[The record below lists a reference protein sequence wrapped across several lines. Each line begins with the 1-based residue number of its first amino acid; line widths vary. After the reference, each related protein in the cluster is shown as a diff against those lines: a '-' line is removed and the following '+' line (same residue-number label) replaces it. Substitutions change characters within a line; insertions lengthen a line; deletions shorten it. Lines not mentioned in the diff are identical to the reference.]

1 MQKRM
6 LAMLLALAM
15 LLGLAA
21 VPATAAGL
29 EVSTGRVALV
39 EAEAYA
45 SHDGQIN
52 VIKDNTAANCSGKAY
67 VGDFFQN
74 YSLTYHV
81 TAQEAGTYYVLLCG
95 ATQNDGCSGALS
107 VDEGEAQ
114 AFAVANTGGWSNY
127 QFIAIPVALSEGDH
141 TLKVVNTSSVSG
153 ADGAW
158 NLDYI
163 AVAGSDAALTAD
175 NSLRYEAE
183 NAKTDGKV
191 LKDGAASGGKYI
203 GDFYAGKYVEFDLY
217 VGQSGYY
224 RMALGVADNQDGG
237 EAAFFIDGV
246 SYATRAFPTTKGWQ
260 SYVSLGVAAKLSA
273 GRHTVRVVNN
283 KNTWNVDYLDV
294 SWITPQDG
302 HAVRKDTPVTIAAT
316 NWENASGIFNETA
329 NVGGTDFTEWFD
341 YTLDVAESGI
351 YEISMEVAC
360 GNEVGA
366 PDGVRVAS
374 STGGSTVASVPIT
387 EGWQEYKTV
396 TAELRLTAGVQKLTF
411 TADYEGW
418 NLKEFTITY
427 LREVT
432 SITYDGLAFDQANTQ
447 DCGSLIDGEKGET
460 SIWKPTAEN
469 TYGGVRFRQ
478 PYQLSKAVVYG
489 ENVTGSLVFSDGT
502 VVEDVTP
509 TAEGVTVK
517 LGTGDVYW
525 VKFVAENPG
534 EGAYLSE
541 LELQGEFQS
550 GAPED
555 LALNAYLTGTTGGFR
570 PMTELLGRVA
580 CTGNQMGL
588 SFDET
593 VEADSILFYGLPEA
607 LGDTFEGEIVLADG
621 TSESFS
627 VAISQDGLRKAI
639 LTPKSAKASELFTIR
654 MVKDVELKFDAIS
667 LLGKT
672 GVEVPMRYTDVQVK
686 CRWGEQADKIFAVL
700 EDGTLGYVSNQG
712 DYDEAA
718 TRFDFIPVGD
728 GTYYIENQGKR
739 LVLAED
745 KVKAVDNGTDTWK
758 LVPVSGN
765 ANMFSIVNS
774 GNSACVLHM
783 ENNTGVIET
792 SGAQSHW
799 HSANWILTAQG
810 SSYTIS
816 ANRVDDNGY
825 RAFSNDGT
833 SITTN
838 YGGSEQTWRLSTD
851 ISSKP
856 TFTADNMPILEAVY
870 NRTMEETF
878 ENTFKGTYGDVFN
891 TGTNWNYVWT
901 RDTAMSVQ
909 YSLAWIYPK
918 VSENCA
924 LEKVL
929 GLDTDHPVYQQ
940 DTGTGGSYPVSVD
953 RIITALS
960 IWEQYLTTG
969 DPELLEKYYK
979 YSENTIKQD
988 LHVAYDP
995 ETGLFK
1001 GETGGLDHRD
1011 KTYPDWMSEN
1021 NKDSLANIA
1030 ESKSS
1035 IVNIIYC
1042 QVYEI
1047 MARSAELLNY
1057 GEDVVAKWETLK
1069 AELVKNVNEH
1079 FWDEERGL
1087 YVSWEYPNY
1096 MGAPKA
1102 YKYDVISNGYAVM
1115 YGIANEHQTQA
1126 IMENYPLVTY
1136 GADTVYPQKNGAQG
1150 GTIYHN
1156 RGVWPGWEATLMIGA
1171 GQEGNYQLAQEI
1183 WNSCLRGC
1191 AMTLTNYEVI
1201 DFNTGAGVASRNQ
1214 LWSIAGTLSGYY
1226 RILFGMEYT
1235 EEGIVFRP
1243 FVDDNMEGPFELT
1256 NYPYRDATLTIRLTG
1271 KGDTLTSVKLDG
1283 VEMGVDYVLPTDLT
1297 DTHTLELVVTD
1308 SGKDSEINLSSYNH
1322 VTCPDMP
1329 EMTYKNGVF
1338 TWTEDARYTYRLWN
1352 GETWIDVSGGNY
1364 TPDPDVYGVYS
1375 LVAVDEDGIVSELSA
1390 PITIRPT
1397 TVVVEAESGEYTSQL
1412 YTGTAGYSDRGAVTS
1427 NARDA
1432 ANSGVTVKV
1441 NIPQDGAYYL
1451 SVAYFNGGD
1460 STSGNNCGIRS
1471 IYLDGEDVGTMLF
1484 PVMKSDHGYTRSTHM
1499 TLQLTEGKHT
1509 IRIAYATDNW
1519 YDENMNYL
1527 QGQQNQTIYLDY
1539 LQLDLAESAAEPEAP
1554 TVTAV
1559 TVEPA
1564 TVTVTKG
1571 GTQQFTATVSGT
1583 GDYDDAVDWTVEGC
1597 KSDTTTISDTGLLT
1611 VAADET
1617 ATTLTV
1623 KATSAV
1629 DESKSG
1635 TATVTVKAEEPGH
1648 THSMSHVDAKAATCT
1663 VPGNIEY
1670 WHCEACDQYFSDY
1683 AATTAITQQQ
1693 TVVNALGHD
1702 YATTWSSDKD
1712 DHYHLCSRCQA
1723 KADVTPHTWNV
1734 DAATEE
1740 TDKHCTVCGYVA
1752 EPKLD
1757 HTHKGTLVPGTPATC
1772 TAPGVKSY
1780 YTCTCSKFFEDEACT
1795 KEITNL
1801 DQWKVI
1807 PQLEHTYSADWSSDA
1822 ENHYHVCTVCG
1833 AKKDEATH
1841 TGGEATCVS
1850 KAECSICGAEYGE
1863 TNSNNHKHVELENYE
1878 AATILT
1884 PGYTG
1889 DLVCQD
1895 CRTVVK
1901 KGEVIPRKGSG
1912 IIIPIDPGTPS
1923 YELPFVDVPEGE
1935 WYYESVYYAWDA
1947 DLIDGTSATTFR
1959 PDNTLTVAEA
1969 IKLAAALHQLENDG
1983 AVTLKNGKTNWYDT
1997 YVAYAVKEGIIE
2009 SKYQSYTQAQM
2020 NAPATRREFV
2030 HILHGAL
2037 DEYEAMNAISDNA
2050 IPDVKTGD
2058 AYADEIYDFY
2068 RAGILT
2074 GSNAQGT
2081 FHPES
2086 SIKRSEVA
2094 AILIRMYDES
2104 MRLEKTL

>member
-74 YSLTYHV
+74 YSLTYNV
-81 TAQEAGTYYVLLCG
+81 TAQEAGTYYILLCG

-127 QFIAIPVALSEGDH
+127 QFIAVPVTLSEGDH

-163 AVAGSDAALTAD
+163 AVAGSDAALTAG

-183 NAKTDGKV
+183 NAKTDGK
-191 LKDGAASGGKYI
+191 LLYNGGSGGGYI
-203 GDFYAGKYVEFDLY
+203 GDFYAGNYVEFDLY

-224 RMALGVADNQDGG
+224 RMALGVADDQNGG

-260 SYVSLGVAAKLSA
+260 SYVSLGVAAELSA

-302 HAVRKDTPVTIAAT
+302 HAVGRGAPVTIAAT

-341 YTLDVAESGI
+341 YTLDVAEPGI
-351 YEISMEVAC
+351 YGISMEVAC

-366 PDGVRVAS
+366 PNGVRVAS

-387 EGWQEYKTV
+387 GGWQEYETV

-418 NLKEFTITY
+418 NLKGFTITY
-427 LREVT
+427 LHEVT

-489 ENVTGSLVFSDGT
+489 GNVTGSLVFSDGT
-502 VVEDVTP
+502 VKEGVTP

-580 CTGNQMGL
+580 CTGNQVGL

-607 LGDTFEGEIVLADG
+607 LGDTFKGEIVLADG

-639 LTPKSAKASELFTIR
+639 LTPQSAKASELFTIR

-686 CRWGEQADKIFAVL
+686 CRWGDHSDKVFAVGK
-700 EDGTLGYVSNQG
+700 DGVLGYVSING
-712 DYDEAA
+712 NYDKDA
-718 TRFDFIPVGD
+718 TLFSFVPVGD

-851 ISSKP
+851 IFSKP

-969 DPELLEKYYK
+969 DLKLLEKYYE

-1047 MARSAELLNY
+1047 MARSAELLGY
-1057 GEDVVAKWETLK
+1057 GADVVAKWETMK

-1087 YVSWEYPNY
+1087 YISWEYPNY

-1115 YGIANEHQTQA
+1115 YGIADEDQTQA

-1191 AMTLTNYEVI
+1191 ALTLTNYEVI
-1201 DFNTGAGVASRNQ
+1201 DFTTGAGCWSRNQ

-1235 EEGIVFRP
+1235 EDGIVFRP

-1283 VEMGVDYVLPTDLT
+1283 VEKGADYVLPTTLEGK
-1297 DTHTLELVVTD
+1297 HTLELVVTD

-1329 EMTYKNGVF
+1329 VVTYENGVF
-1338 TWTEDARYTYRLWN
+1338 TWTEDARYTYKLWN
-1352 GETWIDVSGGNY
+1352 GETWINVSGGSY

-1397 TVVVEAESGEYTSQL
+1397 TVKVEAESGTYTSQL
-1412 YTGTAGYSDRGAVTS
+1412 YTSTSGYSGSGAVTS

-1432 ANSGVTVKV
+1432 ANSGVTVTV
-1441 NIPQDGAYYL
+1441 DIPQDGAYYL

-1519 YDENMNYL
+1519 YDENMNYM

-1539 LQLDLAESAAEPEAP
+1539 LQLDLAESAAEPEVP

-1559 TVEPA
+1559 TVEPDKA
-1564 TVTVTKG
+1564 TVTKG
-1571 GTQQFTATVSGT
+1571 ATQQFTATVT
-1583 GDYDDAVDWTVEGC
+1583 GEHNPAQTVTWTVEGG
-1597 KSDTTTISDTGLLT
+1597 TTGTTISDTGLLT

-1623 KATSAV
+1623 TATSTV
-1629 DESKSG
+1629 DKSKSG
-1635 TATVTVKAEEPGH
+1635 TAAVTVKAEEPGH
-1648 THSMSHVDAKAATCT
+1648 THTLTHVPAKDATCT
-1663 VPGNIEY
+1663 EEGNVEY
-1670 WHCEACDQYFSDY
+1670 WHCDCGKNF
-1683 AATTAITQQQ
+1683 
-1693 TVVNALGHD
+1693 
-1702 YATTWSSDKD
+1702 
-1712 DHYHLCSRCQA
+1712 
-1723 KADVTPHTWNV
+1723 ADN
-1734 DAATEE
+1734 E
-1740 TDKHCTVCGYVA
+1740 G
-1752 EPKLD
+1752 
-1757 HTHKGTLVPGTPATC
+1757 
-1772 TAPGVKSY
+1772 
-1780 YTCTCSKFFEDEACT
+1780 EDELTTVTTLIDPTNHVHT
-1795 KEITNL
+1795 K
-1801 DQWKVI
+1801 
-1807 PQLEHTYSADWSSDA
+1807 LEGY
-1822 ENHYHVCTVCG
+1822 
-1833 AKKDEATH
+1833 K
-1841 TGGEATCVS
+1841 
-1850 KAECSICGAEYGE
+1850 
-1863 TNSNNHKHVELENYE
+1863 

-1889 DLVCQD
+1889 DLVCED
-1895 CRTVVK
+1895 CGDIVK
-1901 KGEVIPRKGSG
+1901 KGEVIPRIGSG
-1912 IIIPIDPGTPS
+1912 IILPVNPGTPS

-1969 IKLAAALHQLENDG
+1969 IKLAAALHQLESDG
-1983 AVTLKNGKTNWYDT
+1983 KVTLKNGTANWYDT

-2009 SKYQSYTQAQM
+2009 AKYQSYTTAQM

>member
-183 NAKTDGKV
+183 NAKTDGK
-191 LKDGAASGGKYI
+191 LLEDGGSGGGYI

-878 ENTFKGTYGDVFN
+878 ENTFDGKYGDVFN

-909 YSLAWIYPK
+909 YSLAWIYPEE
-918 VSENCA
+918 SENCA

-969 DPELLEKYYK
+969 DLKLLEKYYE
-979 YSENTIKQD
+979 YSENTIEQD

-1011 KTYPDWMSEN
+1011 KTYPDWMSET

-1047 MARSAELLNY
+1047 MARSAELLGY
-1057 GEDVVAKWETLK
+1057 GADVVAKWETMK
-1069 AELVKNVNEH
+1069 AELVENVNEH

-1115 YGIANEHQTQA
+1115 YGIADEHQTQA

-1136 GADTVYPQKNGAQG
+1136 GADTVYPQKNGRQG

-1235 EEGIVFRP
+1235 EDGIVFRP

-1256 NYPYRDATLTIRLTG
+1256 NYPYRNATLNITLTG
-1271 KGDTLTSVKLDG
+1271 KGDTLTSLKLDG
-1283 VEMGVDYVLPTDLT
+1283 EEMGADYVLPTDLT
-1297 DTHTLELVVTD
+1297 GAHTLELVVTD
-1308 SGKDSEINLSSYNH
+1308 SGKDSKINLSSYNH
-1322 VTCPDMP
+1322 FTCPDMP
-1329 EMTYKNGVF
+1329 VVTYENGVL
-1338 TWTEDARYTYRLWN
+1338 TWKEDSRYTYRLWN
-1352 GETWIDVSGGNY
+1352 GQKWLDVSGGSY
-1364 TPDPDVYGVYS
+1364 TPDPEVYGVYS
-1375 LVAVDEDGIVSELSA
+1375 VVAVDEDGIVSELSA

-1397 TVVVEAESGEYTSQL
+1397 TVKVEAESGTYTSQL
-1412 YTGTAGYSDRGAVTS
+1412 YTSTSGYSGTGAVTS
-1427 NARDA
+1427 NARDPE
-1432 ANSGVTVKV
+1432 NSGVTVTV
-1441 NIPQDGAYYL
+1441 DIPEDGAYYL

-1471 IYLDGEDVGTMLF
+1471 VYVDGKDVGTMLF
-1484 PVMKSDHGYTRSTHM
+1484 PVMQSGHGYTRSTHM
-1499 TLQLTEGKHT
+1499 TLQLTEGEHT

-1519 YDENMNYL
+1519 YDENMNYM
-1527 QGQQNQTIYLDY
+1527 QGYNAQTIYLDY
-1539 LQLDLAESAAEPEAP
+1539 LQLDLAESTKIEEP

-1571 GTQQFTATVSGT
+1571 GTQQFTATVT
-1583 GDYDDAVDWTVEGC
+1583 GEHDPAQTVTWTVEDSTTG
-1597 KSDTTTISDTGLLT
+1597 TTISNTGLLT

-1623 KATSAV
+1623 TATSTV
-1629 DESKSG
+1629 DKSKSG
-1635 TATVTVKAEEPGH
+1635 TAAVTVKAEEPGH
-1648 THSMSHVDAKAATCT
+1648 THTLTHVPAKDATCT
-1663 VPGNIEY
+1663 EEGNVEY
-1670 WHCEACDQYFSDY
+1670 WHCDCGKNF
-1683 AATTAITQQQ
+1683 
-1693 TVVNALGHD
+1693 
-1702 YATTWSSDKD
+1702 
-1712 DHYHLCSRCQA
+1712 
-1723 KADVTPHTWNV
+1723 ADN
-1734 DAATEE
+1734 E
-1740 TDKHCTVCGYVA
+1740 G
-1752 EPKLD
+1752 
-1757 HTHKGTLVPGTPATC
+1757 
-1772 TAPGVKSY
+1772 
-1780 YTCTCSKFFEDEACT
+1780 EDELTTVTTLIDPTNHVHT
-1795 KEITNL
+1795 K
-1801 DQWKVI
+1801 
-1807 PQLEHTYSADWSSDA
+1807 LEGY
-1822 ENHYHVCTVCG
+1822 
-1833 AKKDEATH
+1833 K
-1841 TGGEATCVS
+1841 
-1850 KAECSICGAEYGE
+1850 
-1863 TNSNNHKHVELENYE
+1863 

-1889 DLVCQD
+1889 DLVCED
-1895 CRTVVK
+1895 CGDIVK
-1901 KGEVIPRKGSG
+1901 KGEVIPRIGSG
-1912 IIIPIDPGTPS
+1912 IILPVNPGTPS

-1969 IKLAAALHQLENDG
+1969 IKLAAALHQLESDG
-1983 AVTLKNGKTNWYDT
+1983 KVTLKNGTANWYDT

-2009 SKYQSYTQAQM
+2009 AKYQSYTTAQM

>member
-183 NAKTDGKV
+183 NAKTDGK
-191 LKDGAASGGKYI
+191 LLEDGGSGGGYI

-878 ENTFKGTYGDVFN
+878 ENTFDGKYGDVFN

-909 YSLAWIYPK
+909 YSLAWIYPEE
-918 VSENCA
+918 SENCA

-969 DPELLEKYYK
+969 DLKLLEKYYE
-979 YSENTIKQD
+979 YSENTIEQD

-1011 KTYPDWMSEN
+1011 KTYPDWMSET

-1047 MARSAELLNY
+1047 MARSAELLGY
-1057 GEDVVAKWETLK
+1057 GADVVAKWETMK
-1069 AELVKNVNEH
+1069 AELVENVNEH

-1115 YGIANEHQTQA
+1115 YGIADEHQTQA

-1136 GADTVYPQKNGAQG
+1136 GADTVYPQKNGRQG

-1235 EEGIVFRP
+1235 EDGIVFRP

-1256 NYPYRDATLTIRLTG
+1256 NYPYRNATLNITLTG
-1271 KGDTLTSVKLDG
+1271 KGDTLTSLKLDG
-1283 VEMGVDYVLPTDLT
+1283 EEMGADYVLPTDLT
-1297 DTHTLELVVTD
+1297 GAHTLELVVTD
-1308 SGKDSEINLSSYNH
+1308 SGKDSKINLSSYNH

-1329 EMTYKNGVF
+1329 VVTYENGVL
-1338 TWTEDARYTYRLWN
+1338 TWKEDSRYTYRLWN
-1352 GETWIDVSGGNY
+1352 GQKWLDVSGGSY
-1364 TPDPDVYGVYS
+1364 TPDPEVYGVYS
-1375 LVAVDEDGIVSELSA
+1375 VVAVDEDGIVSELSA

-1397 TVVVEAESGEYTSQL
+1397 TVKVEAESGTYTSQL
-1412 YTGTAGYSDRGAVTS
+1412 YTSTSGYSGTGAVTS
-1427 NARDA
+1427 NARDPE
-1432 ANSGVTVKV
+1432 NSGVTVTV
-1441 NIPQDGAYYL
+1441 DIPEDGAYYL

-1471 IYLDGEDVGTMLF
+1471 VYVDGKDVGTMLF
-1484 PVMKSDHGYTRSTHM
+1484 PVMQSGHGYTRSTHM
-1499 TLQLTEGKHT
+1499 TLQLTEGEHT

-1519 YDENMNYL
+1519 YDENMNYM
-1527 QGQQNQTIYLDY
+1527 QGYNAQTIYLDY
-1539 LQLDLAESAAEPEAP
+1539 LQLDLAESTKIEEP

-1571 GTQQFTATVSGT
+1571 GTQQFTATVT
-1583 GDYDDAVDWTVEGC
+1583 GEHDPAQTVTWTVEDSTTG
-1597 KSDTTTISDTGLLT
+1597 TTISNTGLLT

-1623 KATSAV
+1623 TATSTV
-1629 DESKSG
+1629 DKSKSG
-1635 TATVTVKAEEPGH
+1635 TAAVTVKAEEPGH
-1648 THSMSHVDAKAATCT
+1648 THTLTHVPAKDATCT
-1663 VPGNIEY
+1663 EEGNVEY
-1670 WHCEACDQYFSDY
+1670 WHCDCGKNF
-1683 AATTAITQQQ
+1683 
-1693 TVVNALGHD
+1693 
-1702 YATTWSSDKD
+1702 
-1712 DHYHLCSRCQA
+1712 
-1723 KADVTPHTWNV
+1723 ADN
-1734 DAATEE
+1734 E
-1740 TDKHCTVCGYVA
+1740 G
-1752 EPKLD
+1752 
-1757 HTHKGTLVPGTPATC
+1757 
-1772 TAPGVKSY
+1772 
-1780 YTCTCSKFFEDEACT
+1780 EDELTTVTTLIDPTNHVHT
-1795 KEITNL
+1795 K
-1801 DQWKVI
+1801 
-1807 PQLEHTYSADWSSDA
+1807 LEGY
-1822 ENHYHVCTVCG
+1822 
-1833 AKKDEATH
+1833 K
-1841 TGGEATCVS
+1841 
-1850 KAECSICGAEYGE
+1850 
-1863 TNSNNHKHVELENYE
+1863 

-1889 DLVCQD
+1889 DLVCED
-1895 CRTVVK
+1895 CGDIVK
-1901 KGEVIPRKGSG
+1901 KGEVIPRIGSG
-1912 IIIPIDPGTPS
+1912 IILPVNPGTPS

-1969 IKLAAALHQLENDG
+1969 IKLAAALHQLECDG
-1983 AVTLKNGKTNWYDT
+1983 KVTLKNGTANWYDT

-2009 SKYQSYTQAQM
+2009 AKYQSYTTAQM

>member
-39 EAEAYA
+39 EAEDYA
-45 SHDGQIN
+45 AHTGGIN
-52 VIKDNTAANCSGKAY
+52 VIKNDTAANCSGKAY

-74 YSLTYHV
+74 YSLTYNV

-95 ATQNDGCSGALS
+95 ATQNDGCSGALY

-127 QFIAIPVALSEGDH
+127 QFIAIPVALSKGDH
-141 TLKVVNTSSVSG
+141 TLKVVNTSSASG

-163 AVAGSDAALTAD
+163 AVAGSNAALTAD
-175 NSLRYEAE
+175 NPLRYEAE
-183 NAKTDGKV
+183 NAKTDGK
-191 LKDGAASGGKYI
+191 LLDNGGSGGGYI
-203 GDFYAGKYVEFDLY
+203 GDFHAGKYVEFDLY
-217 VGQSGYY
+217 VGESGYY
-224 RMALGVADNQDGG
+224 RMTLAVATEQDGG

-260 SYVSLGVAAKLSA
+260 SYVSLGVAAELSA

-302 HAVRKDTPVTIAAT
+302 HAVEKNIPVTIAAT
-316 NWENASGIFNETA
+316 NWENASGIFNETN

-341 YTLDVAESGI
+341 YTLAVAEPGI

-366 PDGVRVAS
+366 PNGVRVAS
-374 STGGSTVASVPIT
+374 STGGSTVASVPVT
-387 EGWQEYKTV
+387 GGWQEYETV

-447 DCGSLIDGEKGET
+447 DCGSLIDGEKDET

-478 PYQLSKAVVYG
+478 PYRLSKAVVYG
-489 ENVTGSLVFSDGT
+489 GNVTGSLVFSDGT

-509 TAEGVTVK
+509 TAQGAIVELETD
-517 LGTGDVYW
+517 DVYW
-525 VKFVAENPG
+525 AKFVAENPG

-593 VEADSILFYGLPEA
+593 VEVDSILFYGLSEA

-639 LTPKSAKASELFTIR
+639 LTPQSAKASELFTIR

-686 CRWGEQADKIFAVL
+686 CRWDKQADKIFAVL

-718 TRFDFIPVGD
+718 TRFDFIPAGD
-728 GTYYIENQGKR
+728 GSYYMENQGNR
-739 LVLAED
+739 LVYVAENQ
-745 KVKAVDNGTDTWK
+745 VKAVENGTGTWI
-758 LVPVSGN
+758 LEPVSGN
-765 ANMFSIVNS
+765 ANMFSIIW
-774 GNSACVLHM
+774 SADESCKLHI
-783 ENNTGVIET
+783 ENLEGIVETTGAE
-792 SGAQSHW
+792 SDW
-799 HSANWILTAQG
+799 HSANWILTALD
-810 SSYTIS
+810 YTIS

-878 ENTFKGTYGDVFN
+878 ENTFAGKYGDVFN

-909 YSLAWIYPK
+909 YSLAWIYPE
-918 VSENCA
+918 VSWNCA
-924 LEKVL
+924 MEKVL
-929 GLDTDHPVYQQ
+929 GADEDHPLYQQ
-940 DTGTGGSYPVSVD
+940 DTGTGGSYPVSTD

-960 IWEQYLTTG
+960 VWEQYLTTG
-969 DPELLEKYYK
+969 DLNELARFYEYT
-979 YSENTIKQD
+979 ENTIEQD

-1011 KTYPDWMSEN
+1011 KTYPDWMSET

-1047 MARSAELLNY
+1047 MARSAELLGY
-1057 GEDVVAKWETLK
+1057 GEDVVAKWETMK
-1069 AELVKNVNEH
+1069 DKLVENVNEH

-1087 YVSWEYPNY
+1087 YISWEYPNY

-1136 GADTVYPQKNGAQG
+1136 GADTVYPQKNGRQG

-1171 GQEGNYQLAQEI
+1171 GQEGNYQLAQQI
-1183 WNSCLRGC
+1183 WNSCIRGC

-1201 DFNTGAGVASRNQ
+1201 DFTTGAGVASRNQ

-1235 EEGIVFRP
+1235 EDGIVFRP
-1243 FVDDNMEGPFELT
+1243 YVDDNMEGPFELT
-1256 NYPYRDATLTIRLTG
+1256 NYPYRNATLNITLTG
-1271 KGDTLTSVKLDG
+1271 KGDTLTSLKLDG
-1283 VEMGVDYVLPTDLT
+1283 VEMGADYVLPTTLEGE
-1297 DTHTLELVVTD
+1297 HTLELVVTD
-1308 SGKDSEINLSSYNH
+1308 SGKDSKINLSSYNH

-1329 EMTYKNGVF
+1329 VVTYENGVF
-1338 TWTEDARYTYRLWN
+1338 TWTEDARYTYKLWN
-1352 GETWIDVSGGNY
+1352 GETWIDVSDGRY

-1397 TVVVEAESGEYTSQL
+1397 TVKVEAESGTYTSQL
-1412 YTGTAGYSDRGAVTS
+1412 YTSTSGYSGTGAVTS
-1427 NARDA
+1427 NAREPEK
-1432 ANSGVTVKV
+1432 SGVTVTV
-1441 NIPQDGAYYL
+1441 DIPEDGAYYL

-1471 IYLDGEDVGTMLF
+1471 VYVDGKDVGTMLF
-1484 PVMKSDHGYTRSTHM
+1484 PVMQSGHGYTRSTHM
-1499 TLQLTEGKHT
+1499 TLQLTKGEHT

-1519 YDENMNYL
+1519 YDENMNYM
-1527 QGQQNQTIYLDY
+1527 QGSNAQTIYLDY
-1539 LQLDLAESAAEPEAP
+1539 LQLDLAESAAEPEVP

-1559 TVEPA
+1559 TVAPA
-1564 TVTVTKG
+1564 TATVTKG
-1571 GTQQFTATVSGT
+1571 ATQQFTATVT
-1583 GDYDDAVDWTVEGC
+1583 GEHDPAQTVTWTVEGG
-1597 KSDTTTISDTGLLT
+1597 TTGTTISDTGLLT

-1623 KATSAV
+1623 TATSTV
-1629 DESKSG
+1629 DQSKSG
-1635 TATVTVKAEEPGH
+1635 IATVTVKAEEPGH
-1648 THSMSHVDAKAATCT
+1648 THSMSHVDAKAATCSE
-1663 VPGNIEY
+1663 PGNVEY
-1670 WHCEACDQYFSDY
+1670 WHCDGCGKNFADKEGEEEL
-1683 AATTAITQQQ
+1683 TT
-1693 TVVNALGHD
+1693 V
-1702 YATTWSSDKD
+1702 TTPIDSTN
-1712 DHYHLCSRCQA
+1712 H
-1723 KADVTPHTWNV
+1723 VHT
-1734 DAATEE
+1734 
-1740 TDKHCTVCGYVA
+1740 
-1752 EPKLD
+1752 KLE
-1757 HTHKGTLVPGTPATC
+1757 G
-1772 TAPGVKSY
+1772 
-1780 YTCTCSKFFEDEACT
+1780 
-1795 KEITNL
+1795 
-1801 DQWKVI
+1801 
-1807 PQLEHTYSADWSSDA
+1807 
-1822 ENHYHVCTVCG
+1822 
-1833 AKKDEATH
+1833 
-1841 TGGEATCVS
+1841 
-1850 KAECSICGAEYGE
+1850 
-1863 TNSNNHKHVELENYE
+1863 YE
-1878 AATILT
+1878 AATIFT

-1889 DLVCQD
+1889 DLVCED
-1895 CRTVVK
+1895 CGDTVK
-1901 KGEVIPRKGSG
+1901 KGEVIPRIGSG
-1912 IIIPIDPGTPS
+1912 IIIPVDPGTPS

-1947 DLIDGTSATTFR
+1947 NLINGTSPTTFR

-1969 IKLAAALHQLENDG
+1969 IKLAAALHQLESDG
-1983 AVTLKNGKTNWYDT
+1983 KVTLKNGTANWYDT

-2009 SKYQSYTQAQM
+2009 AKYQSYTQAQM

>member
-29 EVSTGRVALV
+29 EVSIDQVALV
-39 EAEAYA
+39 EAEDYA
-45 SHDGQIN
+45 ANTGGIN
-52 VIKDNTAANCSGKAY
+52 VIRDNTAANCSGKAY

-74 YSLTYHV
+74 YSLTYNV
-81 TAQEAGTYYVLLCG
+81 TAQEAGTYYILLCG

-114 AFAVANTGGWSNY
+114 AVAVANTGGWSNY
-127 QFIAIPVALSEGDH
+127 QFIAIPVTLSAGDH

-153 ADGAW
+153 AEGAW

-260 SYVSLGVAAKLSA
+260 SYVSLGVAAELSA

-341 YTLDVAESGI
+341 YTLDVAEPGI
-351 YEISMEVAC
+351 YAISMEVAC
-360 GNEVGA
+360 GNKVGA

-387 EGWQEYKTV
+387 EGWQEYETV

-447 DCGSLIDGEKGET
+447 DCGSLIDGEKDET

-478 PYQLSKAVVYG
+478 PYRLSKAVVYG

-509 TAEGVTVK
+509 TAEGATVK
-517 LGTGDVYW
+517 LKTGDVYW
-525 VKFVAENPG
+525 AKFVAENPG

-607 LGDTFEGEIVLADG
+607 LGDTFKGEIVLADG

-627 VAISQDGLRKAI
+627 VAISKDGLRKAV

-654 MVKDVELKFDAIS
+654 MVEDVELKFDAIS

-1047 MARSAELLNY
+1047 MARSAELLDY
-1057 GEDVVAKWETLK
+1057 GADVVAKWETMK
-1069 AELVKNVNEH
+1069 DELVENVNEH

-1191 AMTLTNYEVI
+1191 ALTLTNYEVI
-1201 DFNTGAGVASRNQ
+1201 DFTTGAGCWSRNQ

-1235 EEGIVFRP
+1235 EDGIVFRP

-1256 NYPYRDATLTIRLTG
+1256 NYPYRNATLNITLTG

-1283 VEMGVDYVLPTDLT
+1283 KEMGADYVLPTTLEGE
-1297 DTHTLELVVTD
+1297 HTLELVVKD

-1329 EMTYKNGVF
+1329 VVTYENGVF

-1352 GETWIDVSGGNY
+1352 GETWINVSGGSY

-1375 LVAVDEDGIVSELSA
+1375 LVAVDKDGIVSELSA

-1397 TVVVEAESGEYTSQL
+1397 TVKVEAESGKYTSQL
-1412 YTGTAGYSDRGAVTS
+1412 YTGTAGYSGSGAVTS

-1432 ANSGVTVKV
+1432 ANSGVTVTV
-1441 NIPQDGAYYL
+1441 DIPEDGAYYL

-1471 IYLDGEDVGTMLF
+1471 VYVDGKDVGTMLF
-1484 PVMKSDHGYTRSTHM
+1484 PVMQSGHGYTRSTHM
-1499 TLQLTEGKHT
+1499 TLQLTEGEHT

-1519 YDENMNYL
+1519 YDENMNYM
-1527 QGQQNQTIYLDY
+1527 QGSNAQTIYLDY
-1539 LQLDLAESAAEPEAP
+1539 LQLDLAESTKIEEP

-1571 GTQQFTATVSGT
+1571 GTQQFTATVTGT
-1583 GDYDDAVDWTVEGC
+1583 GDYDNAVAWTVEDG
-1597 KSDTTTISDTGLLT
+1597 TTGTTISNTGLLT

-1623 KATSAV
+1623 TATSTV
-1629 DESKSG
+1629 DKSKSG

-1648 THSMSHVDAKAATCT
+1648 THTLTHVPAKDATCT
-1663 VPGNIEY
+1663 EPGNVEY
-1670 WHCEACDQYFSDY
+1670 WHCDCGKNF
-1683 AATTAITQQQ
+1683 
-1693 TVVNALGHD
+1693 
-1702 YATTWSSDKD
+1702 
-1712 DHYHLCSRCQA
+1712 
-1723 KADVTPHTWNV
+1723 ADN
-1734 DAATEE
+1734 E
-1740 TDKHCTVCGYVA
+1740 G
-1752 EPKLD
+1752 
-1757 HTHKGTLVPGTPATC
+1757 
-1772 TAPGVKSY
+1772 
-1780 YTCTCSKFFEDEACT
+1780 EDELTTVTTPIDPTNHVHT
-1795 KEITNL
+1795 K
-1801 DQWKVI
+1801 
-1807 PQLEHTYSADWSSDA
+1807 LEGY
-1822 ENHYHVCTVCG
+1822 
-1833 AKKDEATH
+1833 K
-1841 TGGEATCVS
+1841 
-1850 KAECSICGAEYGE
+1850 
-1863 TNSNNHKHVELENYE
+1863 
-1878 AATILT
+1878 AATIFT
-1884 PGYTG
+1884 TGYTG
-1889 DLVCQD
+1889 DLVCED
-1895 CRTVVK
+1895 CGDIVK
-1901 KGEVIPRKGSG
+1901 KGEVIPRIGSG
-1912 IIIPIDPGTPS
+1912 IILPVNPGTPS

-1983 AVTLKNGKTNWYDT
+1983 VVTLKNGTANWYDT

-2009 SKYQSYTQAQM
+2009 AKYQSYTQAQM

>member
-1 MQKRM
+1 MQKRV
-6 LAMLLALAM
+6 LAALLTLAM
-15 LLGLAA
+15 LLGMLAI
-21 VPATAAGL
+21 PAAAAETAT
-29 EVSTGRVALV
+29 VSAAKTVLL
-39 EAEAYA
+39 EAEK
-45 SHDGQIN
+45 SDL
-52 VIKDNTAANCSGKAY
+52 SGGKILQNGSSYSGSGY
-67 VGDFFQN
+67 VGDFYKDNSASFPLN
-74 YSLTYHV
+74 VETAGEYRVLV
-81 TAQEAGTYYVLLCG
+81 RAGTAQEGCA
-95 ATQNDGCSGALS
+95 ATIS
-107 VDEGEAQ
+107 VDGGEAKTI
-114 AFAVANTGGWSNY
+114 FIDNTGDWQNY
-127 QFIAIPVALSEGDH
+127 QLFETTVSLETGNH
-141 TLKVVNTSSVSG
+141 TLKVANA
-153 ADGAW
+153 ADNAW
-158 NLDYI
+158 NIDCVVLLGKD
-163 AVAGSDAALTAD
+163 AGLSSGKTI
-175 NSLRYEAE
+175 RYEAE
-183 NAKTDGKV
+183 DAKTDGK
-191 LKDGAASGGKYI
+191 LLYDGGSGGGYI
-203 GDFYAGKYVEFDLY
+203 GDFNADKYVEFDLY
-217 VGQSGYY
+217 VGESGYY
-224 RMALGVADNQDGG
+224 RMTLGVADDQDGG

-260 SYVSLGVAAKLSA
+260 SYVSLGVAAELSA

-302 HAVRKDTPVTIAAT
+302 HAVGTDAPVTIAAT
-316 NWENASGIFNETA
+316 NWENASGIFNETN

-341 YTLDVAESGI
+341 YTLAVAEPGI

-366 PDGVRVAS
+366 PNGVRVAS

-387 EGWQEYKTV
+387 GGWQKYETI

-502 VVEDVTP
+502 VEENVTP
-509 TAEGVTVK
+509 TAEGVPVE
-517 LGTGDVYW
+517 LETGNVYW
-525 VKFVAENPG
+525 AKFVAENPG
-534 EGAYLSE
+534 EDAYLSE

-580 CTGNQMGL
+580 CTGNQVGL

-627 VAISQDGLRKAI
+627 VSISQDRLRKAI
-639 LTPKSAKASELFTIR
+639 LTPQSAKASELFTIR
-654 MVKDVELKFDAIS
+654 MAEDVELKFDAIS
-667 LLGKT
+667 LLGEY
-672 GVEVPMRYTDVQVK
+672 GVDPVASYTDVQVK

-745 KVKAVDNGTDTWK
+745 KVKAVDKGTDTWK

-1011 KTYPDWMSEN
+1011 KTYPDWMSET

-1047 MARSAELLNY
+1047 MARSAELLGY
-1057 GEDVVAKWETLK
+1057 GADVVAKWETMK
-1069 AELVKNVNEH
+1069 DELVENVNEH

-1136 GADTVYPQKNGAQG
+1136 GADTVYPQKNGRQG

-1201 DFNTGAGVASRNQ
+1201 DFTTGAGCWSRNQ

-1235 EEGIVFRP
+1235 EDGIVFRP
-1243 FVDDNMEGPFELT
+1243 YVDDNMEGPFQLT
-1256 NYPYRDATLTIRLTG
+1256 NYPYRDAMLTIRLTG

-1283 VEMGVDYVLPTDLT
+1283 KEMGPDYVLPTTLEGE
-1297 DTHTLELVVTD
+1297 HTLELVVTD

-1329 EMTYKNGVF
+1329 VVTYENGVL
-1338 TWTEDARYTYRLWN
+1338 TWKEDSRYTYRLWN
-1352 GETWIDVSGGNY
+1352 GQKWLDVSGGSY
-1364 TPDPDVYGVYS
+1364 TPDPEVYGVYS
-1375 LVAVDEDGIVSELSA
+1375 LVAVDKDGIVSELSA

-1397 TVVVEAESGEYTSQL
+1397 TVVVEAESGKYTSQL
-1412 YTGTAGYSDRGAVTS
+1412 YTGTAGYSGSGAVTS
-1427 NARDA
+1427 NAWDPEK
-1432 ANSGVTVKV
+1432 SGVTVKV

-1471 IYLDGEDVGTMLF
+1471 VYVDGKDVGTMLF
-1484 PVMKSDHGYTRSTHM
+1484 PVMQSGHGYTRSTHM
-1499 TLQLTEGKHT
+1499 TLQLTEGEHT

-1527 QGQQNQTIYLDY
+1527 QDKPDQTIYLDY
-1539 LQLDLAESAAEPEAP
+1539 LQLDLAESAAEPEVP

-1559 TVEPA
+1559 TVAPA
-1564 TVTVTKG
+1564 TATVTKG
-1571 GTQQFTATVSGT
+1571 ATQQFTATVT
-1583 GDYDDAVDWTVEGC
+1583 GEHDPAQTVTWTVEGG
-1597 KSDTTTISDTGLLT
+1597 TTGTTISDTGLLT
-1611 VAADET
+1611 VAKDET

-1663 VPGNIEY
+1663 VPGNVEY
-1670 WHCEACDQYFSDY
+1670 WYCEGCKKYFSDE
-1683 AATTAITQQQ
+1683 AAETAITQQQ
-1693 TVVNALGHD
+1693 TVVNALGHSF
-1702 YATTWSSDKD
+1702 T
-1712 DHYHLCSRCQA
+1712 HYVSNN
-1723 KADVTPHTWNV
+1723 D
-1734 DAATEE
+1734 
-1740 TDKHCTVCGYVA
+1740 
-1752 EPKLD
+1752 
-1757 HTHKGTLVPGTPATC
+1757 ATC
-1772 TAPGVKSY
+1772 T
-1780 YTCTCSKFFEDEACT
+1780 EDGT
-1795 KEITNL
+1795 KTAKC
-1801 DQWKVI
+1801 DRCDVTDTVADVGSATGHV
-1807 PQLEHTYSADWSSDA
+1807 LEVR
-1822 ENHYHVCTVCG
+1822 N
-1833 AKKDEATH
+1833 KKEATWF
-1841 TGGEATCVS
+1841 TE
-1850 KAECSICGAEYGE
+1850 
-1863 TNSNNHKHVELENYE
+1863 
-1878 AATILT
+1878 
-1884 PGYTG
+1884 GYTG
-1889 DLVCQD
+1889 DTYCKVCG
-1895 CRTVVK
+1895 TLLK
-1901 KGEVIPRKGSG
+1901 KGEVIPRIGSG
-1912 IIIPIDPGTPS
+1912 IIIPVDPGTPS
-1923 YELPFVDVPEGE
+1923 YDLPFVDVPEGE

-1947 DLIDGTSATTFR
+1947 GLINGTSPTTFR

-1969 IKLAAALHQLENDG
+1969 IKLAAALHQLESDG
-1983 AVTLKNGKTNWYDT
+1983 KVTLKNGTANWYDT

-2009 SKYQSYTQAQM
+2009 AKYQSYTQAQM

-2081 FHPES
+2081 FHPAS

>member
-183 NAKTDGKV
+183 NAKTDGK
-191 LKDGAASGGKYI
+191 LLEDGGSGGGYI

-878 ENTFKGTYGDVFN
+878 ENTFDGKYGDVFN

-909 YSLAWIYPK
+909 YSLAWIYPEE
-918 VSENCA
+918 SENCA

-969 DPELLEKYYK
+969 DLKLLEKYYE
-979 YSENTIKQD
+979 YSENTIEQD

-1011 KTYPDWMSEN
+1011 KTYPDWMSET

-1047 MARSAELLNY
+1047 MARSAELLGY
-1057 GEDVVAKWETLK
+1057 GADVVAKWETMK
-1069 AELVKNVNEH
+1069 AELVENVNEH

-1115 YGIANEHQTQA
+1115 YGIADEHQTQA

-1136 GADTVYPQKNGAQG
+1136 GADTVYPQKNGRQG

-1235 EEGIVFRP
+1235 EDGIVFRP

-1256 NYPYRDATLTIRLTG
+1256 NYPYRNATLNITLTG
-1271 KGDTLTSVKLDG
+1271 KGDTLTSLKLDG
-1283 VEMGVDYVLPTDLT
+1283 EEMGADYVLPTDLT
-1297 DTHTLELVVTD
+1297 GAHTLELVVTD
-1308 SGKDSEINLSSYNH
+1308 SGKDSKINLSSYNH

-1329 EMTYKNGVF
+1329 VVTYENGVL
-1338 TWTEDARYTYRLWN
+1338 TWKEDSRYTYRLWN
-1352 GETWIDVSGGNY
+1352 GQKWLDVSGGSY
-1364 TPDPDVYGVYS
+1364 TPDPEVYGVYS
-1375 LVAVDEDGIVSELSA
+1375 VVAVDEDGIVSELSA

-1397 TVVVEAESGEYTSQL
+1397 TVKVEAESGTYTSQL
-1412 YTGTAGYSDRGAVTS
+1412 YTSTSGYSGTGAVTS
-1427 NARDA
+1427 NARDPE
-1432 ANSGVTVKV
+1432 NSGVTVTV
-1441 NIPQDGAYYL
+1441 DIPEDGAYYL

-1471 IYLDGEDVGTMLF
+1471 VYVDGKDVGTMLF
-1484 PVMKSDHGYTRSTHM
+1484 PVMQSGHGYTRSTHM
-1499 TLQLTEGKHT
+1499 TLQLTEGEHT

-1519 YDENMNYL
+1519 YDENMNYM
-1527 QGQQNQTIYLDY
+1527 QGYNAQTIYLDY
-1539 LQLDLAESAAEPEAP
+1539 LQLDLAESTKIEEP

-1571 GTQQFTATVSGT
+1571 GTQQFTATVT
-1583 GDYDDAVDWTVEGC
+1583 GEHDPAQTVTWTVEDSTTG
-1597 KSDTTTISDTGLLT
+1597 TTISNTGLLT

-1623 KATSAV
+1623 TATSTV
-1629 DESKSG
+1629 DKSKSG
-1635 TATVTVKAEEPGH
+1635 TAAVTVKAEEPGH
-1648 THSMSHVDAKAATCT
+1648 THTLTHVPAKDATCT
-1663 VPGNIEY
+1663 EEGNVEY
-1670 WHCEACDQYFSDY
+1670 WHCDCGKNF
-1683 AATTAITQQQ
+1683 
-1693 TVVNALGHD
+1693 
-1702 YATTWSSDKD
+1702 
-1712 DHYHLCSRCQA
+1712 
-1723 KADVTPHTWNV
+1723 ADN
-1734 DAATEE
+1734 E
-1740 TDKHCTVCGYVA
+1740 G
-1752 EPKLD
+1752 
-1757 HTHKGTLVPGTPATC
+1757 
-1772 TAPGVKSY
+1772 
-1780 YTCTCSKFFEDEACT
+1780 EDELTTVTTLIDPTNHVHT
-1795 KEITNL
+1795 K
-1801 DQWKVI
+1801 
-1807 PQLEHTYSADWSSDA
+1807 LEGY
-1822 ENHYHVCTVCG
+1822 
-1833 AKKDEATH
+1833 K
-1841 TGGEATCVS
+1841 
-1850 KAECSICGAEYGE
+1850 
-1863 TNSNNHKHVELENYE
+1863 

-1889 DLVCQD
+1889 DLVCED
-1895 CRTVVK
+1895 CGDIVK
-1901 KGEVIPRKGSG
+1901 KGEVIPRIGSG
-1912 IIIPIDPGTPS
+1912 IILPVNPGTPS

-1969 IKLAAALHQLENDG
+1969 IKLAAALHQLESDG
-1983 AVTLKNGKTNWYDT
+1983 KVTLKNGTANWYDT

-2009 SKYQSYTQAQM
+2009 AKYQSYTTAQM

>member
-6 LAMLLALAM
+6 LAILLALAM

-29 EVSTGRVALV
+29 EVSTGQVALV
-39 EAEAYA
+39 EAENYA
-45 SHDGQIN
+45 ATTGGIN
-52 VIKDNTAANCSGKAY
+52 VIKNETAANCSGKAY
-67 VGDFFQN
+67 VGDFFKN
-74 YSLTYHV
+74 YSLTYDV

-95 ATQNDGCSGALS
+95 ATQNGGCSGALY
-107 VDEGEAQ
+107 VNDGEAQ

-127 QFIAIPVALSEGDH
+127 QFIAVPVVLSEGEN

-163 AVAGSDAALTAD
+163 AVAGSGAALTAD
-175 NSLRYEAE
+175 NPLRYEAE
-183 NAKTDGKV
+183 NAKTDGK
-191 LKDGAASGGKYI
+191 LLDNGGSGGGYI
-203 GDFYAGKYVEFDLY
+203 GDFNAGKYVEFDLY
-217 VGQSGYY
+217 VGESGYY
-224 RMALGVADNQDGG
+224 RMALGVADKEDGG

-246 SYATRAFPTTKGWQ
+246 SYATRAFPTTKDWQ
-260 SYVSLGVAAKLSA
+260 SYVSLGVAAELSA

-302 HAVRKDTPVTIAAT
+302 HAVGENTPVTIAAT
-316 NWENASGIFNETA
+316 NWENASGIFNETN
-329 NVGGTDFTEWFD
+329 NVGGTDFNEWFD
-341 YTLDVAESGI
+341 YTLDVAEPGI

-360 GNEVGA
+360 GNKVGA

-374 STGGSTVASVPIT
+374 STGGSTVASVQT
-387 EGWQEYKTV
+387 TGGWQEYETV

-427 LREVT
+427 LHEVT
-432 SITYDGLAFDQANTQ
+432 SIAYDGLAFDQANTR
-447 DCGSLIDGEKGET
+447 DCGSLIDGEKDET

-478 PYQLSKAVVYG
+478 PYRLSKAVVYG
-489 ENVTGSLVFSDGT
+489 GNVTGSLVFSDGT
-502 VVEDVTP
+502 VVEDVKP
-509 TAEGVTVK
+509 TAEGDTVV
-517 LGTGDVYW
+517 LETGDVYW
-525 VKFVAENPG
+525 AKFVAENPG

-627 VAISQDGLRKAI
+627 VSISQDDLRKAI

-686 CRWGEQADKIFAVL
+686 CRWGDHSDKVFAVG
-700 EDGTLGYVSNQG
+700 EDGVLGYVSING
-712 DYDEAA
+712 NYDKDA
-718 TRFDFIPVGD
+718 TLFSFVPVAG

-739 LVLAED
+739 LVLD
-745 KVKAVDNGTDTWK
+745 DGKVKAVKNGTDTWK

-774 GNSACVLHM
+774 NNSDCVLHM
-783 ENNTGVIET
+783 ENTTGVIET
-792 SGAQSHW
+792 TGAQSHW

-878 ENTFKGTYGDVFN
+878 ENTFDGKYGDVFN

-918 VSENCA
+918 ESWNCA
-924 LEKVL
+924 MEKVL
-929 GLDTDHPVYQQ
+929 GADADEDHPLYQQ
-940 DTGTGGSYPVSVD
+940 DTGTGGSYPVSTD

-960 IWEQYLTTG
+960 VWEQYLTTG
-969 DPELLEKYYK
+969 NLNELARFYEYT
-979 YSENTIKQD
+979 ENTIKQD

-1057 GEDVVAKWETLK
+1057 GEDVVDKWKTMK
-1069 AELVKNVNEH
+1069 AELVENVNEH

-1087 YVSWEYPNY
+1087 YISWEYPNY

-1136 GADTVYPQKNGAQG
+1136 GADTVYPQKNGRQG

-1171 GQEGNYQLAQEI
+1171 GQEGNYQLAQQI
-1183 WNSCLRGC
+1183 WNSCIRGC

-1201 DFNTGAGVASRNQ
+1201 DFTTGAGVASRNQ

-1235 EEGIVFRP
+1235 EDGIVFRP

-1256 NYPYRDATLTIRLTG
+1256 NYPYRDATLNITLTG

-1308 SGKDSEINLSSYNH
+1308 SGEESKINLSSYNH

-1329 EMTYKNGVF
+1329 VVTYENGVF
-1338 TWTEDARYTYRLWN
+1338 TWTEDARYTYKLWN
-1352 GETWIDVSGGNY
+1352 GETWIDVSGGSY

-1375 LVAVDEDGIVSELSA
+1375 LVAVDKDGIVSELSA

-1397 TVVVEAESGEYTSQL
+1397 TVVVEAESGTYTSQL
-1412 YTGTAGYSDRGAVTS
+1412 YTGTAGYSGSGAVTS

-1432 ANSGVTVKV
+1432 ANSGVTVTV
-1441 NIPQDGAYYL
+1441 DIPEDGVYYL

-1471 IYLDGEDVGTMLF
+1471 VYVDGKDVGTMLF
-1484 PVMKSDHGYTRSTHM
+1484 PVMQSGHGYTRSTHM
-1499 TLQLTEGKHT
+1499 TLQLTEGEHT

-1519 YDENMNYL
+1519 YDENMNYM
-1527 QGQQNQTIYLDY
+1527 QGYNAQTIYLDY
-1539 LQLDLAESAAEPEAP
+1539 LQLDLAESTKIEEP

-1571 GTQQFTATVSGT
+1571 GTQQFTATVT
-1583 GDYDDAVDWTVEGC
+1583 GEHDPAQTVTWTVEDSTTG
-1597 KSDTTTISDTGLLT
+1597 TTISNTGLLT

-1623 KATSAV
+1623 TATSTV
-1629 DESKSG
+1629 DKSKSG
-1635 TATVTVKAEEPGH
+1635 TAAVTVKAEEPGH
-1648 THSMSHVDAKAATCT
+1648 THTLTHVPAKDATCT
-1663 VPGNIEY
+1663 EEGNVEY
-1670 WHCEACDQYFSDY
+1670 WHCDCGKNF
-1683 AATTAITQQQ
+1683 
-1693 TVVNALGHD
+1693 
-1702 YATTWSSDKD
+1702 
-1712 DHYHLCSRCQA
+1712 
-1723 KADVTPHTWNV
+1723 ADN
-1734 DAATEE
+1734 E
-1740 TDKHCTVCGYVA
+1740 G
-1752 EPKLD
+1752 
-1757 HTHKGTLVPGTPATC
+1757 
-1772 TAPGVKSY
+1772 
-1780 YTCTCSKFFEDEACT
+1780 EDELTTVTTLIDPTNHVHT
-1795 KEITNL
+1795 K
-1801 DQWKVI
+1801 
-1807 PQLEHTYSADWSSDA
+1807 LEGY
-1822 ENHYHVCTVCG
+1822 
-1833 AKKDEATH
+1833 K
-1841 TGGEATCVS
+1841 
-1850 KAECSICGAEYGE
+1850 
-1863 TNSNNHKHVELENYE
+1863 

-1889 DLVCQD
+1889 DLVCED
-1895 CRTVVK
+1895 CGDIVK
-1901 KGEVIPRKGSG
+1901 KGEVIPRIGSG
-1912 IIIPIDPGTPS
+1912 IILPVNPGTPS

-1969 IKLAAALHQLENDG
+1969 IKLAAALHQLESDG
-1983 AVTLKNGKTNWYDT
+1983 KVTLKNGTANWYDT

-2009 SKYQSYTQAQM
+2009 AKYQSYTQAQM